1 MMPNNDS
8 CVNVYYDTD
17 TNIENTSLD
26 HINTGSS
33 HTDTKPIIDE
43 KPEYLKWYEDSQ
55 LESQLDIEISDCTP
69 PPITN
74 IYEHLYQ
81 IPPSD
86 DTDLPLAAISDKD
99 SIWDAQR
106 YRTELVGDIY
116 SYNAEFERY
125 AERMTDC
132 STFLAYGFDDDGLRL
147 KNANFCRIRHCP
159 VCQWRRSMLWKSNMY
174 VAYEEIKE
182 QYPKGRWLFLTLTV
196 RNCKITDLRETL
208 KHMNKSW
215 DRLVKRKAFYSVV
228 DGWIRTTEVT
238 RPKKKKDK
246 KSDPDVICPIFGNTH
261 AHPHFHIML
270 FVKPSYFSTGYM
282 DNEKWSDLW
291 GDVLRFDY
299 SPVVHIK
306 KVTPNKKKGQTKE
319 DAIKS
324 AVMETLK
331 YSVKPDDMIGDGSK
345 KANDWFYELTRQT
358 FKLRFIA
365 SGGVLK
371 NALKKDEDISNDDL
385 INTNQDEEDGTTDD
399 RRLVF
404 TYKKVV
410 HKYLYNPHFNQ

>member
-1 MMPNNDS
+1 MSSSSTNEVYAIIMPNIFCYVKIYSPYIFLPYN
-8 CVNVYYDTD
+8 
-17 TNIENTSLD
+17 L
-26 HINTGSS
+26 
-33 HTDTKPIIDE
+33 KPA
-43 KPEYLKWYEDSQ
+43 YQKWYESTQIDTHD
-55 LESQLDIEISDCTP
+55 DIP

-99 SIWDAQR
+99 SVWDRQR
-106 YRTELVGDIY
+106 HRTELVGDIY

-125 AERMTDC
+125 AERMADC
-132 STFLAYGFDDDGLRL
+132 STFLAYGFSDDGLKL
-147 KNANFCRIRHCP
+147 KNANFCRVRHCP

-196 RNCKITDLRETL
+196 RNCEITDLRETL

-238 RPKKKKDK
+238 RPKKKKNK
-246 KSDPDVICPIFGNTH
+246 KSDPDVICPIYGNTH
-261 AHPHFHIML
+261 AHPHFHVML

-282 DNEKWSDLW
+282 SQKKWSELW
-291 GDVLRFDY
+291 GDVLRVDY
-299 SPVVHIK
+299 QPIIDIR
-306 KVTPNKKKGQTKE
+306 KVKPNKKKGQTEE

-331 YSVKPDDMIGDGSK
+331 YSVKPDDMVGDGSK

-358 FKLRFIA
+358 FKLRFVA

-371 NALKKDEDISNDDL
+371 NALKRDDDITNDDL
-385 INTNQDEEDGTTDD
+385 INTNQDEEDTNTDD
-399 RRLVF
+399 RRLMF

-410 HKYLYNPHFNQ
+410 HKYLYSPHFNQ

>member
-1 MMPNNDS
+1 MPNIYCYVKIYSPYIFLPYN
-8 CVNVYYDTD
+8 
-17 TNIENTSLD
+17 L
-26 HINTGSS
+26 
-33 HTDTKPIIDE
+33 KPA
-43 KPEYLKWYEDSQ
+43 YQKWYESTQIDTHD
-55 LESQLDIEISDCTP
+55 DIP
-69 PPITN
+69 LPITN

-86 DTDLPLAAISDKD
+86 DTELALSAISDKD
-99 SIWDAQR
+99 SVWDKQR
-106 YRTELVGDIY
+106 HRTELVGDIY

-132 STFLAYGFDDDGLRL
+132 STFLAYGFSDDGLKL
-147 KNANFCRIRHCP
+147 KHANFCRVRHCP

-196 RNCKITDLRETL
+196 RNCEITDLRETL

-238 RPKKKKDK
+238 RPKKKKTK
-246 KSDPDVICPIFGNTH
+246 KSDPDVICPVFGSTH
-261 AHPHFHIML
+261 AHPHFHVML

-282 DNEKWSDLW
+282 SQQKWSELW
-291 GDVLRFDY
+291 GDVLRVDY
-299 SPVVHIK
+299 QPMVDIR
-306 KVTPNKKKGQTKE
+306 KVKPNKKKGQTEE

-331 YSVKPDDMIGDGSK
+331 YSVKPDDMVGDGSK

-358 FKLRFIA
+358 FKLRFVA

-371 NALKKDEDISNDDL
+371 NALKRDDDITNDDL
-385 INTNQDEEDGTTDD
+385 INTNQDEEDTNTDD
-399 RRLVF
+399 RRLMF

-410 HKYLYNPHFNQ
+410 HKYLYSPDFNQ

>member
-1 MMPNNDS
+1 MPNIFCYVKIYSPYIFLSYNS
-8 CVNVYYDTD
+8 
-17 TNIENTSLD
+17 
-26 HINTGSS
+26 
-33 HTDTKPIIDE
+33 KPA
-43 KPEYLKWYEDSQ
+43 YQKWYESTQIDTHD
-55 LESQLDIEISDCTP
+55 DIP

-86 DTDLPLAAISDKD
+86 DTDLSLAAISDKD
-99 SIWDAQR
+99 SIWDNQR
-106 YRTELVGDIY
+106 HRTELVGDIY

-125 AERMTDC
+125 AERMADC
-132 STFLAYGFDDDGLRL
+132 STFLAYGFNDDGLKL
-147 KNANFCRIRHCP
+147 KNANFCRVRHCP

-174 VAYEEIKE
+174 IAYEEIKE

-196 RNCKITDLRETL
+196 RNCEITDLRETL

-238 RPKKKKDK
+238 RPKQKKKK
-246 KSDPDVICPIFGNTH
+246 KSDPDVICPVFGNTH
-261 AHPHFHIML
+261 AHPHFHVML

-282 DNEKWSDLW
+282 SQQKWSELW
-291 GDVLRFDY
+291 GDVLRVDY
-299 SPVVHIK
+299 QPMVDIR
-306 KVTPNKKKGQTKE
+306 KVKPNQKKGQTEE

-331 YSVKPDDMIGDGSK
+331 YSVKPDDMVGDGSK

-358 FKLRFIA
+358 FKLRFVA

-371 NALKKDEDISNDDL
+371 NALKRDDDITNDDL
-385 INTNQDEEDGTTDD
+385 INTNQDEEDTNTDD
-399 RRLVF
+399 RRLMF

>member
-1 MMPNNDS
+1 MPNIFCYVKIYSPYIFLPCN
-8 CVNVYYDTD
+8 
-17 TNIENTSLD
+17 L
-26 HINTGSS
+26 
-33 HTDTKPIIDE
+33 KPA
-43 KPEYLKWYEDSQ
+43 YQKWYESTQIDTHD
-55 LESQLDIEISDCTP
+55 DIP

-86 DTDLPLAAISDKD
+86 DTELALSAISDKD
-99 SIWDAQR
+99 SVWDAQR
-106 YRTELVGDIY
+106 HRTELVGDIY

-125 AERMTDC
+125 AERMADC
-132 STFLAYGFDDDGLRL
+132 STFLAYGFSDDGLKL
-147 KNANFCRIRHCP
+147 KNANFCRVRHCP
-159 VCQWRRSMLWKSNMY
+159 VCQWRRSMLWKANMY
-174 VAYEEIKE
+174 ICYEEIKE

-196 RNCKITDLRETL
+196 RNCEITDLRETL

-238 RPKKKKDK
+238 RPKQKKKK
-246 KSDPDVICPIFGNTH
+246 KSDPDVICPVFGNTH
-261 AHPHFHIML
+261 AHPHFHVML

-282 DNEKWSDLW
+282 SQKKWSELW
-291 GDVLRFDY
+291 GDVLRVDY
-299 SPVVHIK
+299 QPMVDIR
-306 KVTPNKKKGQTKE
+306 KVKPNKKKLQTEE

-331 YSVKPDDMIGDGSK
+331 YAVKPDDMIGDGSK
-345 KANDWFYELTRQT
+345 KANDWFYELTKQV
-358 FKLRFIA
+358 FKLRFVS

-371 NALKKDEDISNDDL
+371 DALKSDDDITNDDL
-385 INTNQDEEDGTTDD
+385 INTNQDEEDTNTDD
-399 RRLVF
+399 RRLMF

>member
-1 MMPNNDS
+1 MPNIFCYVKIYSPYIFLPYN
-8 CVNVYYDTD
+8 
-17 TNIENTSLD
+17 L
-26 HINTGSS
+26 
-33 HTDTKPIIDE
+33 KPA
-43 KPEYLKWYEDSQ
+43 YQKWYESTQIDTHD
-55 LESQLDIEISDCTP
+55 DIP

-99 SIWDAQR
+99 SVWDTQR
-106 YRTELVGDIY
+106 HRTELVGDIY

-125 AERMTDC
+125 AERMADC
-132 STFLAYGFDDDGLRL
+132 STFLAYGFSDDGLKL
-147 KNANFCRIRHCP
+147 KNANFCRVRHCP

-174 VAYEEIKE
+174 IAYEEIKE

-196 RNCKITDLRETL
+196 RNCEITDLRETL

-238 RPKKKKDK
+238 RPKQKKKK
-246 KSDPDVICPIFGNTH
+246 KSDPDVICPVFGNTH
-261 AHPHFHIML
+261 AHPHFHVML

-282 DNEKWSDLW
+282 SQQKWSELW
-291 GDVLRFDY
+291 GDVLRVDY
-299 SPVVHIK
+299 QPMVDIR
-306 KVTPNKKKGQTKE
+306 KVKPNQKKGQTEE

-331 YSVKPDDMIGDGSK
+331 YSVKPDDMVGDGSK

-358 FKLRFIA
+358 FKLRFVA

-371 NALKKDEDISNDDL
+371 NALKRDDDITNDDL
-385 INTNQDEEDGTTDD
+385 INTNQDEEDTNTDD
-399 RRLVF
+399 RRLMF